1 MEPLRTDSA
10 ETHLVSRS
18 VPIAAP
24 AFRAVLRAAETPRTV
39 WSAPGEATV
48 VGEGAAATL
57 TADGPDRF
65 DAVREAAESLF
76 VSGDVH
82 AGTEAA
88 RPRLFGGFGFHTD
101 STDGPPW
108 EDFPGA
114 RFVFPRVQVTWVDDE
129 AWLTVNAVG
138 PEATPETV
146 EARREKAVPEGFWFR
161 DERRDLFLDADV
173 PLPPDAVGAEATARL
188 ESGVLEVTIPKASGT
203 VTQVPV
209 EG

>member
-82 AGTEAA
+82 AEQ
-88 RPRLFGGFGFHTD
+88 
-101 STDGPPW
+101 
-108 EDFPGA
+108 PGA
-114 RFVFPRVQVTWVDDE
+114 GG
-129 AWLTVNAVG
+129 LG
-138 PEATPETV
+138 
-146 EARREKAVPEGFWFR
+146 
-161 DERRDLFLDADV
+161 
-173 PLPPDAVGAEATARL
+173 
-188 ESGVLEVTIPKASGT
+188 SGVDVAREIGRASCRER
-203 VTQVPV
+203 VFRAV
-209 EG
+209 